1 MTIQW
6 GSYENS
12 GGLGMRAGIQIES
25 VTVPNNGSSTFVVTF
40 SCWTQNTANYADNQ
54 DFDLTTTGGVS
65 ASLSTPSIAYTN
77 NQTTAQTKRGS
88 NQTATYTY
96 STYGSSPGTLRING
110 AVSGAFNG
118 VTPNITVNYT
128 VPARPY
134 SAPTAPSSVTATR
147 ISDAQVNLAWTNNS
161 TSSGAYTSIGVYR
174 STDGGAY
181 ALVATLGVV
190 TSYSDTTVS
199 TNHKYQYKIRAIN
212 SAAGTDSSATTAV
225 YMTPGTPTGLTA
237 TKLGSG
243 NIRLDWTGSVNY
255 GDTAYTTRIE
265 ASQNGG
271 AYSELTS
278 VSGGVATYE
287 HVSPSTAVTWTYRV
301 RHRSTTGSLNGSY
314 STASNTVVLIA
325 TANAPTGLSPSG
337 VARDAAAEIEL
348 TWTHN
353 PSDGT
358 PQSKRR
364 VQAKVNAGAYADLV
378 NDTSTTSSYTVT
390 AGTWTN
396 GDTIT
401 WKAATAG
408 ENGTLSADSAESTIT
423 LSAVP
428 TVTISTPT
436 ASYTSSELVAT
447 WAYFQ
452 AQSSAQATW
461 AASLYDAVGTL
472 LEAQSGTTETEA
484 TFTTA
489 LEDGA
494 TYEVR
499 VTVTSA
505 AGLTSVED
513 TQSFLVTFLPPAAV
527 TIAADYDDDSG
538 CMVLTITGADAEVGV
553 TEEITTLDIQRQIDG
568 GAWVTLATGL
578 TLDGDP
584 LTAIIIDTAPTINGT
599 NVYRAIAYS
608 ALPSSA
614 VSDEETVAT
623 AEGYWSFL
631 SAGTGFVTIVRVKAM
646 PSFQATAS
654 RDRALYHFAGRPD
667 PVQLDGEAES
677 LSLSF
682 SGELRTDSSTAE
694 EWEAMGRTAGVMLW
708 REPTGRRVYVSLGA
722 VQIKRDRS
730 FKSGVSFT
738 LSEVDYTE

>member
-1 MTIQW
+1 MTISW

-54 DFDLTTTGGVS
+54 DFDLTDSGGVDVTFS
-65 ASLSTPSIAYTN
+65 DDSIAYTN

-96 STYGSSPGTLRING
+96 STYGSSPGSIKING

-118 VTPNITVNYT
+118 VTPNITVSYP
-128 VPARPY
+128 VPLRPY
-134 SAPTAPSSVTATR
+134 SAPSAPTSVTSTR
-147 ISDAQVNLAWTNNS
+147 ISDTQVNLSWTNNS

-212 SAAGTDSSATTAV
+212 STAGTDSSATTAV
-225 YMTPGTPTGLTA
+225 YMTPGTPTGLVA
-237 TKLGSG
+237 TKLASG
-243 NIRLDWTGSVNY
+243 NIRLDWTGAVNY

-278 VSGGVATYE
+278 VSGGVITYE
-287 HVSPSTAVTWTYRV
+287 HTSPSTAVTWTYRV

-337 VARDAAAEIEL
+337 VARDAAAAIAL

-353 PSDGT
+353 PADGT

-364 VQAKVNAGAYADLV
+364 VQAKVNAGSYADLV
-378 NDTSTTSSYTVT
+378 NDTSATSSYTVS
-390 AGTWTN
+390 AATWTN

-401 WKAATAG
+401 WKVATAG
-408 ENGTLSADSAESTIT
+408 ENGTLGAYSAESTIT

-428 TVTISTPT
+428 TVTISAPSATY
-436 ASYTSSELVAT
+436 STSTLTAT
-447 WAYFQ
+447 WVYFQ

-461 AASLYDAVGTL
+461 TANLYDAVGTL
-472 LEAQSGTTETEA
+472 IETQSGTTETEVTFAA
-484 TFTTA
+484 T

-494 TYEVR
+494 TYSVE

-505 AGLTSVED
+505 AGLTSVAD
-513 TQSFLVTFLPPAAV
+513 TESFVVTYLPPAAV
-527 TIAADYDDDSG
+527 TIEATYDDDSG

-553 TEEITTLDIQRQIDG
+553 TEEITTVDIQRQIDG

-578 TLDGDP
+578 VLDGDP
-584 LTAIIIDTAPTINGT
+584 LTAIIIDTAPTINGS
-599 NVYRAIAYS
+599 NVYRAVAYS

-614 VSDEETVAT
+614 MSDEESAPTT
-623 AEGYWSFL
+623 EGYWSFL
-631 SAGTGFVTIVRVKAM
+631 SAGEGFATIVRAKAM
-646 PSFQATAS
+646 PTFQATAS
-654 RDRALYHFAGRPD
+654 LDRALYHFADRPN
-667 PVQLDGEAES
+667 PVQLDGTAES
-677 LSLSF
+677 LSLAYTA
-682 SGELRTDSSTAE
+682 ELRGDSSTAQ
-694 EWEAMGRTAGVMLW
+694 EWEAMGRTAGIMLW
-708 REPTGRRVYVSLGA
+708 REPTGRRVYVSLGS
-722 VQIKRDRS
+722 VQIKRDRA
-730 FKSGVSFT
+730 FKSGVSFSM
-738 LSEVDYTE
+738 SEVDYTE